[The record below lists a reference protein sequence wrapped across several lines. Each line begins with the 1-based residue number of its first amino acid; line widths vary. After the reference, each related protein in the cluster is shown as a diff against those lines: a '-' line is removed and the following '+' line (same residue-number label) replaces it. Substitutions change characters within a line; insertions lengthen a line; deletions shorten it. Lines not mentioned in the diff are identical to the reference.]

1 MVDWITLHQPCLIAV
16 NGLTAHF
23 IHFLSAALHTYILIY
38 LSASVIERDEIKVI
52 SLEDLLCS
60 IILTFF

>member
-1 MVDWITLHQPCLIAV
+1 MVDWITLHQLCLVAV
-16 NGLTAHF
+16 NGL
-23 IHFLSAALHTYILIY
+23 AALHTYILIY
-38 LSASVIERDEIKVI
+38 LSASVIKRDEIKVL